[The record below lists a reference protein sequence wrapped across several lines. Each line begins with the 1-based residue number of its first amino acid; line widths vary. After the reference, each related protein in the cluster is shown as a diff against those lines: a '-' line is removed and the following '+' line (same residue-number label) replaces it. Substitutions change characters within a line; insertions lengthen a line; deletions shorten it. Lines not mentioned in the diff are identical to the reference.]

1 MQSDN
6 AVIDKQG
13 ADEILKNISIPPCPA
28 VVLSLLKEAE
38 QPDVDFNKLAKL
50 ISGDVSL
57 AVAMLK
63 MANSP
68 FFALR
73 NKVSSVQMALSVL
86 GLKNIIQ
93 LVRGL
98 ALRQSMGNVPMERFW
113 DRSQYS
119 AIVSSK
125 IASGIHGISR
135 EDAYTYGLFH
145 DCGIPILMQKYPDY
159 KQKLAEANRSAEL
172 VIAIEDQHYS
182 TNHALV
188 GSMLARTWFLP
199 KLLSQAILKHHDHTI
214 FENGNED
221 GNVCSLVAIAMISEH
236 VVATYLQLPDDAEW
250 LTCGGAALE
259 YLGLSAEELA
269 EITEDCL
276 SELDEMQSYRG

>member
-1 MQSDN
+1 MSTDTTT
-6 AVIDKQG
+6 IDKQS
-13 ADEILKNISIPPCPA
+13 ADDILKNISIPPCPS
-28 VVLSLLKEAE
+28 VVIALLKEAE
-38 QPDVDFNKLAKL
+38 QPDVDFNKLTKL

-86 GLKNIIQ
+86 GLKNIVQ
-93 LVRGL
+93 LVRGQ
-98 ALRQSMGNVPMERFW
+98 ALRQSMGNIPMERFW
-113 DRSQYS
+113 DRSQFS
-119 AIVSSK
+119 AVVSSK

-145 DCGIPILMQKYPDY
+145 DCGIPILMQKFPDY
-159 KQKLAEANRSAEL
+159 KQKLAEANRSADL
-172 VIAIEDQHYS
+172 IITIEDQHYS

-199 KLLSQAILKHHDHTI
+199 KHLCQAILKHHDHSI
-214 FENGNED
+214 FDDGNED
-221 GNVCSLVAIAMISEH
+221 GDVCSLVAIAMISEH
-236 VVATYLQLPDDAEW
+236 IVASFLQLPDDAEW
-250 LTCGGAALE
+250 LTGGQAAMG
-259 YLGLSAEELA
+259 YLGLILEEL
-269 EITEDCL
+269 EDITEDCMV
-276 SELDEMQSYRG
+276 ELGEMKSYRG